1 MNLSQQF
8 GKDLIQIVEQ
18 ILKDLIAEF
27 QDELRQQGH
36 VLTGKLINSMSF
48 RVDEFSNQIVGVIEF
63 EDYGRF
69 VDTGVSASRIPF
81 SGRSGKGGTS
91 KYIEGLI
98 RFFKLRGLSGREAK
112 QAAFATA
119 MKHKRE
125 GMPTNASRRF
135 SQNGDRKGFINKRL
149 EKAEP
154 RILAQFEE
162 IAGNKLEVRVLEVFR
177 GFDRVLG

>member
-69 VDTGVSASRIPF
+69 VDTGVSA
-81 SGRSGKGGTS
+81 
-91 KYIEGLI
+91 
-98 RFFKLRGLSGREAK
+98 
-112 QAAFATA
+112 
-119 MKHKRE
+119 
-125 GMPTNASRRF
+125 
-135 SQNGDRKGFINKRL
+135 
-149 EKAEP
+149 
-154 RILAQFEE
+154 
-162 IAGNKLEVRVLEVFR
+162 
-177 GFDRVLG
+177 

>member
-8 GKDLIQIVEQ
+8 DKDLIKVVEE
-18 ILKDLIAEF
+18 ILKELIAEF

-48 RVDEFSNQIVGVIEF
+48 RVDEFSSQIIGVIEF

-69 VDTGVSASRIPF
+69 VDTGVPASHIPF

-119 MKHKRE
+119 NKHRRE
-125 GMPTNASRRF
+125 GMPTLASRRF

-149 EKAEP
+149 QKAEP
-154 RILAQFEE
+154 RILVQFEQ
-162 IAGNKLEVRVLEVFR
+162 IAGDKLEVRVLEVFR
-177 GFDRVLG
+177 QLDRVLG